1 MRTLLGAS
9 GSRSLRLI
17 WQSKMDST
25 TPSRRRRRGS
35 RADGGCPWGGDPV
48 CSGGQRGVR
57 LLERCALE
65 KVVGIGGMF
74 FRAENPEV
82 LREWYADNLGVV
94 DSPGGA
100 WLQEE
105 GPTVFAPFSR
115 DTGYFGSQDQQ
126 FMVNFRVRWCAR
138 RKRRVWVGSPGSSIP
153 RATAW
158 NFGSPSPA
166 IPKAASSVG

>member
-1 MRTLLGAS
+1 
-9 GSRSLRLI
+9 
-17 WQSKMDST
+17 
-25 TPSRRRRRGS
+25 
-35 RADGGCPWGGDPV
+35 
-48 CSGGQRGVR
+48 
-57 LLERCALE
+57 LE

-115 DTGYFGSQDQQ
+115 GTGYFGSRDQQ
-126 FMVNFRVRWCAR
+126 FMVNFRVRDLGALLSQLREAGVEVVRDEEAQGVGRFAWIVDPEGN
-138 RKRRVWVGSPGSSIP
+138 RVELWEPEPGDS
-153 RATAW
+153 
-158 NFGSPSPA
+158 
-166 IPKAASSVG
+166 

>member
-1 MRTLLGAS
+1 M
-9 GSRSLRLI
+9 
-17 WQSKMDST
+17 
-25 TPSRRRRRGS
+25 
-35 RADGGCPWGGDPV
+35 
-48 CSGGQRGVR
+48 CSEGQRGVR

-126 FMVNFRVRWCAR
+126 FMVNFRVRDLGALLSQLREAGVEVVREEEAQGVGRFAWIVDPEGN
-138 RKRRVWVGSPGSSIP
+138 RVELWEPEPGD
-153 RATAW
+153 T
-158 NFGSPSPA
+158 
-166 IPKAASSVG
+166 

>member
-1 MRTLLGAS
+1 
-9 GSRSLRLI
+9 
-17 WQSKMDST
+17 
-25 TPSRRRRRGS
+25 
-35 RADGGCPWGGDPV
+35 V
-48 CSGGQRGVR
+48 CSEGQRGVR

-126 FMVNFRVRWCAR
+126 FMVNFRVRDLGALLSQLREAGVEVVREEEAQGVGRFAWIVDPEGN
-138 RKRRVWVGSPGSSIP
+138 RVELWEPEPGD
-153 RATAW
+153 T
-158 NFGSPSPA
+158 
-166 IPKAASSVG
+166 